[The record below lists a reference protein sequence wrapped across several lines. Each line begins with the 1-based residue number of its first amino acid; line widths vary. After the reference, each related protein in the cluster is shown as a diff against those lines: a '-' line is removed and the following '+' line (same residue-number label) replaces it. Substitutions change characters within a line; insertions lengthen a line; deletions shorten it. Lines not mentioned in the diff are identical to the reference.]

1 VICADWHPDDD
12 RLLSRYLDSGAPD
25 DTLAAHLAWCRACA
39 RRATELAR
47 TLDDIHRA
55 AVDEADAAF
64 GADALASQRAAVQRR
79 LGAEVT
85 GRVLPF
91 PVRTTSERHPLLI
104 RVAAAAVL
112 LALGG
117 AGLVR
122 FADLSS
128 ADAPRPAI
136 ATLRPVQPSPVVTR
150 RAQTP
155 PDESL
160 FAEIELSLA
169 APRTAELRALD
180 DLTPHVRDVVA
191 RR

>member
-1 VICADWHPDDD
+1 MICADWHPDDD

-25 DTLAAHLAWCRACA
+25 DTLDAHLAWCRGCA
-39 RRATELAR
+39 RRATEFAR
-47 TLDDIHRA
+47 TLDGIHRA

-64 GADALASQRAAVQRR
+64 TTEALASQRSAVQRR
-79 LGAEVT
+79 LGAEIT

-91 PVRTTSERHPLLI
+91 PVRSTSDRHPLLL

-122 FADLSS
+122 FADLSR
-128 ADAPRPAI
+128 AEAPRPAI
-136 ATLRPVQPSPVVTR
+136 AALGPVQSAPVVSR
-150 RAQTP
+150 RTQTA

-160 FAEIELSLA
+160 FAEIELALA